1 MNSPR
6 TSDGAIG
13 HYMDT
18 AAFWAGTR
26 ERRLLAQF
34 CTQTGQW
41 QAYPRPGSVYTGRR
55 GLEWREVSGD
65 GVLASW
71 TVDRMDAPAA
81 SGAPRTQAWVDL
93 NEGLRILSWL
103 VECDPARLRVGLA
116 VRVAWIALHDGL
128 HWPAFSVAAGPGA
141 PGRTER

>member
-1 MNSPR
+1 MSSPR
-6 TSDGAIG
+6 TPDGASG

-18 AAFWAGTR
+18 APFWAGTR

-34 CTQTGQW
+34 CTQTGRW
-41 QAYPRPGSVYTGRR
+41 QAYPRPGSIYTGRR
-55 GLEWREVSGD
+55 EMEWRELTGD

-93 NEGLRILSWL
+93 NEGLRILMVCPLKS
-103 VECDPARLRVGLA
+103 
-116 VRVAWIALHDGL
+116 
-128 HWPAFSVAAGPGA
+128 GP
-141 PGRTER
+141 P